1 MVVIDFPDH
10 PSKHMKASLILFLLA
25 GLAHGQFVQGN
36 TTDTGSAAR
45 QIVTCAFPS
54 PVAAGDTLMVC
65 VSWFAPT
72 ATPTATDTLG
82 DQYTPVSAPVVDAV
96 ASQQVLYCGNAK
108 AGWNTVTVQMSTPV
122 TWIHVM
128 VLEYTGA
135 LTLDT
140 QSSATG
146 NSSTLSSGAT
156 MTAKGQEFLIGFS
169 RWDYASVGS
178 FSAPG
183 PGFTV
188 RVGKTARGIAEDAVS
203 AAAGSY
209 SATMSIEGGRP
220 WIMQLVAFY
229 TGAAPTPTPVAAPTA
244 PVAGQVTMAWNA
256 PSPPVSYLLSIGTES
271 GGPYTMSFNTSSTAT
286 QYKVTGLK
294 SGQTYYAVVESV
306 DANGNV
312 SCPSPQIS
320 FVSP

>member
-1 MVVIDFPDH
+1 
-10 PSKHMKASLILFLLA
+10 MKASVILFLLA

-36 TTDTGSAAR
+36 IADTGPTAT
-45 QIVTCAFPS
+45 QTVTCAFRS
-54 PVAAGDTLMVC
+54 PDAAGDTLMVC

-72 ATPTATDTLG
+72 AKATATDTLG

-96 ASQQVLYCGNAK
+96 ASQQVLYCGNVK
-108 AGWNTVTVQMSTPV
+108 AGSNTVTVQLSTPV

-135 LTLDT
+135 LSLDT
-140 QSSATG
+140 QSSAIG
-146 NSSTLSSGAT
+146 NSSTLSSGAAT
-156 MTAKGQEFLIGFS
+156 TAKGQEFLIGFS
-169 RWDYASVGS
+169 RWDYGYFGS
-178 FSAPG
+178 FGAPG

-188 RVGKTARGIAEDAVS
+188 RVGSTARGIAEDTVS

-209 SATMSIEGGRP
+209 SATMSIRGGEP

-229 TGAAPTPTPVAAPTA
+229 TGAAPTPTPVVAPTP
-244 PVAGQVTMAWNA
+244 PVPGQVTMAWTA
-256 PSPPVSYLLSIGTES
+256 PTPPVSYLLSIGTES
-271 GGPYTMSFNTSSTAT
+271 GGPYTMRFNTGSTAT
-286 QYKVTGLK
+286 QYKVTGLT

-306 DANGNV
+306 DAEGNV